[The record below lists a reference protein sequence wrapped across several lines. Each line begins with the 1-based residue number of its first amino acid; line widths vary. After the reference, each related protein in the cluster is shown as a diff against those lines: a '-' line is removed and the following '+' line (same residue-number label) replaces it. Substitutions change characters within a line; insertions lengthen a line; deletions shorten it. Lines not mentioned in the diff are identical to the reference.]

1 MAKQVKIKEIDQ
13 TAENKIKE
21 AARVVFLKK
30 GYSATRTRDIAEE
43 AGMNLALLNY
53 YFRSKENLFNI
64 VMFDTMHAFFK
75 SLGDVFND
83 TNTSLETKIEQLADR
98 YISLLIINPDIPV
111 FIMNEMRSQ
120 PEEILEKMGIKK
132 MLMHSEFIKQFHQSI
147 LEKKIK
153 QINPLHFIM
162 NTMGMIVFPFIA
174 RPMLRSLG
182 DLEEAEFEKLMQ
194 ERKTLI
200 PRWIL
205 GALKGN

>member
-1 MAKQVKIKEIDQ
+1 MAKSAKIKEIDQ
-13 TAENKIKE
+13 TTESKIKE

-43 AGMNLALLNY
+43 SGINLALLNY

-64 VMFDTMHAFFK
+64 VMFDTMNAFFK
-75 SLGDVFND
+75 SLGEVFNNAD
-83 TNTSLETKIEQLADR
+83 TSFEGKIEELANR
-98 YISLLIINPDIPV
+98 YITFLIENPDIPV

-120 PEEILEKMGIKK
+120 PEELLERMGIKK

-147 LEKKIK
+147 AEKKIK

-174 RPMLRSLG
+174 RPMLKSLG
-182 DLEEAEFEKLMQ
+182 DLQENDFQKLMQ

-205 GALKGN
+205 GALKSN